1 VNAESS
7 SGLRGM
13 TGGCCNKSVA
23 KPCSALVDGGE
34 PSQEDVGGGPAVKA
48 GRSFRESA
56 AASFLA
62 DDQLARPLL
71 ASGLEVLRRN
81 RMEMLSLLSSANGC
95 DGTGRTVGAGTIWW
109 WSGSFEVLHGTF
121 VHYVLSSLYKQ

>member
-1 VNAESS
+1 MNAKSS
-7 SGLRGM
+7 SGLRGTM
-13 TGGCCNKSVA
+13 GDCCNKSVA

-34 PSQEDVGGGPAVKA
+34 PSQKDVGGGPAVKA

-121 VHYVLSSLYKQ
+121 VHYVLS